1 MTVVPV
7 TQLQLSM
14 DAGYTSAID
23 AATAGTDI
31 IETPKMIATMQHKL
45 AERIKAVMRDEWRR
59 PKVQRRQGEWQAADD
74 VAVLLNPDPV
84 VRVHRNLQ
92 TIVDSSGVSLLI
104 MPTVTLKIRPVQSW
118 TSSDETSLL
127 QVLGSLEYEPF
138 ASDDADSP
146 VRHFQTQ
153 KLLPNDLWAESNSVL
168 ESLIPRLYCLV
179 KFELTTESA
188 KVSRWTQVTGQPW
201 FDSEDGRF

>member
-1 MTVVPV
+1 MTGEGQRSNGAEANGRLPTMWRFSSIQ
-7 TQLQLSM
+7 TQLS
-14 DAGYTSAID
+14 GFTAIS
-23 AATAGTDI
+23 
-31 IETPKMIATMQHKL
+31 E
-45 AERIKAVMRDEWRR
+45 
-59 PKVQRRQGEWQAADD
+59 
-74 VAVLLNPDPV
+74 
-84 VRVHRNLQ
+84 

-104 MPTVTLKIRPVQSW
+104 MPTVTLKKRPVQSW
-118 TSSDETSLL
+118 TSGDETSLL

-168 ESLIPRLYCLV
+168 ESLIPRLYCLF